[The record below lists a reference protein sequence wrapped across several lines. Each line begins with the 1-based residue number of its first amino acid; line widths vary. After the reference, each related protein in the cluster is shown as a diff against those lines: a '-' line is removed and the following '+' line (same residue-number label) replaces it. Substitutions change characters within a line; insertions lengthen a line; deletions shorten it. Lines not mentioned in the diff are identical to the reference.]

1 MIVRMSELEENY
13 TSNYLPDRNDTDNY
27 LPIIVTD
34 PNLDK
39 IEVIETN
46 VTFQQSIRTIS
57 DRREQGLLIL
67 YFKTI

>member
-1 MIVRMSELEENY
+1 MSELEENY

-46 VTFQQSIRTIS
+46 VTFLQNTRTITAL
-57 DRREQGLLIL
+57 REQGLLIL
-67 YFKTI
+67 

>member
-1 MIVRMSELEENY
+1 MSDLEEND
-13 TSNYLPDRNDTDNY
+13 TSNHFPEQNETSNY

-39 IEVIETN
+39 IEIIETN
-46 VTFQQSIRTIS
+46 VTFQQNTRTIS

>member
-1 MIVRMSELEENY
+1 MSELEEND